1 MIIYLPFLLKYIYL
15 STHTQQTSTTNS
27 SVNKKQSLN
36 NTFSAMMFQ
45 KPDPAKAMN
54 YSPLEVSASLPTSKY
69 TIKNTFL
76 TQAVETTNYPEL
88 KVRKATPILL
98 LDSPLFPF
106 PKSDP
111 VDKTLVIDASQLNNF
126 STLTPETKVH
136 TFPNHT
142 PIETSINTFPN
153 PAHDMKLDT
162 FQIPTPEAM
171 QQNSSPNHKNEK
183 LKPSAEPSSPT
194 RTSPP
199 SSPRIPP
206 GFPKIIQHNVV
217 SSDELMKFL
226 DENPI
231 EKKIDLAT
239 IVQEA
244 FKPLLTKFDAFDEQL
259 DKMIKKNYWWGSLP
273 HKWLTDVLIKL

>member
-1 MIIYLPFLLKYIYL
+1 MVLLEVQASDNLTLVWVARK
-15 STHTQQTSTTNS
+15 TSTTNS

-36 NTFSAMMFQ
+36 NTSSTMMFQ

-126 STLTPETKVH
+126 STLTPETKVQ
-136 TFPNHT
+136 TFANHT
-142 PIETSINTFPN
+142 PIETGINTFPN